1 MSPDFIPHH
10 ALVTA
15 TSGAAPDRWM
25 LVLHGILGSGANW
38 RTFAR
43 RMAEARPG
51 WGFILVDLRA
61 HGQSQDPPA
70 PHTLAA
76 AAEDLVR
83 LGDQLRLN
91 IRGVMGHSFGGKVAL
106 AYLARR
112 PGQVERAFVLDSD
125 PSARPEGQ
133 RDQSSRRVL
142 DVLMALPQP
151 LASREAFFA
160 HAQDHGLS
168 RAITDWLA
176 MNVRR
181 EGDVFRLRLDLAVLS
196 TLLDDYFSADLWPV
210 LEDPQSSAQLRVVL
224 GGRSTTVPADVRA
237 RLEALTERAPWLS
250 VRVLEQAGHWVH
262 VDDPDG
268 LFAAVTELL

>member
-1 MSPDFIPHH
+1 MSPDFTLHH

-43 RMAEARPG
+43 RFTEAHPT

-70 PHTLAA
+70 PHTVAT

-83 LGDQLRLN
+83 LGDQLGLN

-112 PGQVERAFVLDSD
+112 PGVMERAFVFDSD

-142 DVLMALPQP
+142 DVLEALPQP
-151 LASREAFFA
+151 LPSREAFYA
-160 HAQDHGLS
+160 HAQQHGLS

-181 EGDVFRLRLDLAVLS
+181 DGDVFRLRLDLPVLS
-196 TLLDDYFSADLWPV
+196 ALLDDYFSVDLWPV
-210 LEDPQSSAQLRVVL
+210 LEDPRSAEQLRVVL
-224 GGRSTTVPADVRA
+224 GGRSTSVPADARA
-237 RLEALTERAPWLS
+237 RLDALTARAPWLS

-262 VDDPDG
+262 VDDPEG
-268 LFAAVTELL
+268 LFTAVTELL

>member
-38 RTFAR
+38 RTIAR

-91 IRGVMGHSFGGKVAL
+91 IRGVMGHSFGGK
-106 AYLARR
+106 
-112 PGQVERAFVLDSD
+112 
-125 PSARPEGQ
+125 GQ

-224 GGRSTTVPADVRA
+224 GGRSTTVPADARA
-237 RLEALTERAPWLS
+237 RLEALTARAPWLS